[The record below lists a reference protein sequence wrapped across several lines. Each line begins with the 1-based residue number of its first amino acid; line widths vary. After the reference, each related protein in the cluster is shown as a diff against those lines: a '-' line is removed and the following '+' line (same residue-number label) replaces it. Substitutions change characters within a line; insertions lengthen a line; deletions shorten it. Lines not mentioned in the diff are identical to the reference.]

1 MKESFYS
8 PFLILNSSSNM
19 IKTYTKSSLA
29 LEYFP
34 EHTHR
39 PRTAVQH
46 LMRWINMN
54 PELCTRLYALDPGF
68 RCRRVLT
75 FRQVLLIK
83 EYLGEP

>member
-1 MKESFYS
+1 MS
-8 PFLILNSSSNM
+8 M
-19 IKTYTKSSLA
+19 TYTKRSLA

-34 EHTHR
+34 DSACR

-54 PELCTRLYALDPGF
+54 AELCTRLHALDPGF
-68 RCRRVLT
+68 RCRRTLT

>member
-1 MKESFYS
+1 MNKS
-8 PFLILNSSSNM
+8 
-19 IKTYTKSSLA
+19 YTKSSLA

-34 EHTHR
+34 EYAHR

-46 LMRWINMN
+46 LMRWININ

-68 RCRRVLT
+68 RCRRALT

-83 EYLGEP
+83 EHLGEP

>member
-1 MKESFYS
+1 
-8 PFLILNSSSNM
+8 M

-34 EHTHR
+34 EYVHR

-46 LMRWINMN
+46 LI
-54 PELCTRLYALDPGF
+54 PELCTRLYATDPGF
-68 RCRRVLT
+68 RCRRTLT